1 MILLKERIGKMLEYL
16 QEQVYPKQVAIPSY
30 KMIRTDERCLDVNN
44 LDTSSWT
51 EITNQ
56 ELWGGHREYYWFE
69 TVVTIPEEFDG
80 ECVVYELKTGKEGE
94 WDATNPQFSIF
105 VNGVRV
111 QGLDVNHREIILAE
125 PAKAGD
131 TYRIVLSAFTG
142 DQNFSLKMNSS
153 LKVLDRKTEKYYYD
167 LEVPYQS
174 ARLLNTED
182 QAYITIIQAL
192 NESLNLLDMRKE
204 GSKEYYQSL
213 EKAQEYITKE
223 FYEKYCDGEKS
234 PIIYCVGHTHIDCAW
249 LWTLRVTEDKAVRS
263 FSTVLELMKEYPE
276 YVFMSSQPQLYKYV
290 KKNAPDVYE
299 QIKERVKEGRWEPE
313 GGMWVEADCNLTSG
327 ESLVRQFLFG
337 KRFFKEEFG
346 VDNKI
351 LWLPDVFGYSAAMP
365 QILKKCGIDYFMTT
379 KLAWN
384 EFNKVPYDT
393 MNWEGIDGSK
403 VFTHMITTLG
413 VGQPETSF
421 FTTYNGMLHPDAIMG
436 GWDRYQNKDINNDI
450 LISYGYGDGGGGPTR
465 TMLETSKRMEKGI
478 KGVPKVRQAFA
489 RTYFDELHE
498 KVKDSKRLP
507 TWIGELYF
515 EFHRGTYTSMARNK
529 RGNRKSEYAM
539 MELELLS
546 VLAEKA
552 GKAYPTE
559 ELNRMWEMI
568 LTNQFH
574 DILPGS
580 SIHEVYEQTKKEYAE
595 IAETS
600 AKLIGERLDAL
611 CAKKDESVTVWNTL
625 GHRRNDIVELGTNS
639 AEALTDGTNVYPVQQ
654 TKDGAVIYAENLPS
668 KGYQVLRP
676 VSGSVVKTP
685 FAIAEAGEGYTLET
699 PFYTIAIDANGEFTS
714 LFDKENDREVLQ
726 IGKTGNELRIYEDKP
741 LQYSAWNLDI
751 FHTEKSW
758 KVEGVR
764 RMEWTENGPV
774 RATLEIEREVMDT
787 VIRQQIH
794 FYAKD
799 RRIDF
804 ETYVDWKFAEHVLKV
819 HFPVDVHSDEAT
831 YDIQFGNVTRKLHT
845 NTSWDQ
851 AKFEVCGHKWA
862 DLSEGSYGVSLMND
876 CKYGYSMKDRVMT
889 QTLIKSGTEPN
900 LTADQEE
907 HSFTYSLYPHAG
919 TWREAG
925 TVQEALNLNVPAKAV
940 FGAAEKDRMEFLS
953 ADKRNVVLET
963 VKKAEDGDGMIVRL
977 YEVENA
983 RTKVTLHCAESIL
996 SAEETNLLEQPAD
1009 GAIDVKENEISL
1021 TIKPYEIRT
1030 IRIRTEK

>member
-1 MILLKERIGKMLEYL
+1 MAKPI
-16 QEQVYPKQVAIPSY
+16 VAIVGRPNVGKSQLFNRLAGKRLSIVEDTPGVTRDRLYADSDWRGRDFTVIDTGGIEPSNDNEILQF
-30 KMIRTDERCLDVNN
+30 MRFQAETAISHADV
-44 LDTSSWT
+44 
-51 EITNQ
+51 
-56 ELWGGHREYYWFE
+56 
-69 TVVTIPEEFDG
+69 
-80 ECVVYELKTGKEGE
+80 
-94 WDATNPQFSIF
+94 
-105 VNGVRV
+105 
-111 QGLDVNHREIILAE
+111 IILITDLRTGITAADQDVASMLLRSGKPLVLAVNKCDKPGDP
-125 PAKAGD
+125 PA
-131 TYRIVLSAFTG
+131 
-142 DQNFSLKMNSS
+142 
-153 LKVLDRKTEKYYYD
+153 
-167 LEVPYQS
+167 
-174 ARLLNTED
+174 
-182 QAYITIIQAL
+182 
-192 NESLNLLDMRKE
+192 
-204 GSKEYYQSL
+204 
-213 EKAQEYITKE
+213 E
-223 FYEKYCDGEKS
+223 FYEFYNLGLGEPYGISALHGYGVGELLDAAYEYFPPADEEEEDADRIRVALIGKPNVGKSSLLNRVLGEERVIVSNIAGTTRDSVDADVDNAHGKFTFIDTAGIRKKSKVDEKIEKFSVMRSLLAVERADVCVIMIDATEGVTEQDTKVAGEAHNAGKACIIVVNKWDLVEKDGSTMKE
-234 PIIYCVGHTHIDCAW
+234 Y
-249 LWTLRVTEDKAVRS
+249 TLRVREGLAYMPYAPVLFISAQTGQRVDKL
-263 FSTVLELMKEYPE
+263 FSL
-276 YVFMSSQPQLYKYV
+276 
-290 KKNAPDVYE
+290 
-299 QIKERVKEGRWEPE
+299 
-313 GGMWVEADCNLTSG
+313 
-327 ESLVRQFLFG
+327 
-337 KRFFKEEFG
+337 
-346 VDNKI
+346 
-351 LWLPDVFGYSAAMP
+351 
-365 QILKKCGIDYFMTT
+365 
-379 KLAWN
+379 
-384 EFNKVPYDT
+384 
-393 MNWEGIDGSK
+393 
-403 VFTHMITTLG
+403 
-413 VGQPETSF
+413 
-421 FTTYNGMLHPDAIMG
+421 
-436 GWDRYQNKDINNDI
+436 
-450 LISYGYGDGGGGPTR
+450 
-465 TMLETSKRMEKGI
+465 
-478 KGVPKVRQAFA
+478 
-489 RTYFDELHE
+489 
-498 KVKDSKRLP
+498 
-507 TWIGELYF
+507 
-515 EFHRGTYTSMARNK
+515 
-529 RGNRKSEYAM
+529 
-539 MELELLS
+539 
-546 VLAEKA
+546 
-552 GKAYPTE
+552 
-559 ELNRMWEMI
+559 
-568 LTNQFH
+568 
-574 DILPGS
+574 
-580 SIHEVYEQTKKEYAE
+580 IHEVYEQTKKEYAE

>member
-1 MILLKERIGKMLEYL
+1 
-16 QEQVYPKQVAIPSY
+16 
-30 KMIRTDERCLDVNN
+30 
-44 LDTSSWT
+44 
-51 EITNQ
+51 
-56 ELWGGHREYYWFE
+56 
-69 TVVTIPEEFDG
+69 
-80 ECVVYELKTGKEGE
+80 
-94 WDATNPQFSIF
+94 
-105 VNGVRV
+105 
-111 QGLDVNHREIILAE
+111 
-125 PAKAGD
+125 
-131 TYRIVLSAFTG
+131 
-142 DQNFSLKMNSS
+142 
-153 LKVLDRKTEKYYYD
+153 
-167 LEVPYQS
+167 
-174 ARLLNTED
+174 
-182 QAYITIIQAL
+182 
-192 NESLNLLDMRKE
+192 
-204 GSKEYYQSL
+204 
-213 EKAQEYITKE
+213 
-223 FYEKYCDGEKS
+223 
-234 PIIYCVGHTHIDCAW
+234 
-249 LWTLRVTEDKAVRS
+249 
-263 FSTVLELMKEYPE
+263 
-276 YVFMSSQPQLYKYV
+276 
-290 KKNAPDVYE
+290 
-299 QIKERVKEGRWEPE
+299 
-313 GGMWVEADCNLTSG
+313 
-327 ESLVRQFLFG
+327 
-337 KRFFKEEFG
+337 
-346 VDNKI
+346 
-351 LWLPDVFGYSAAMP
+351 
-365 QILKKCGIDYFMTT
+365 
-379 KLAWN
+379 
-384 EFNKVPYDT
+384 
-393 MNWEGIDGSK
+393 
-403 VFTHMITTLG
+403 
-413 VGQPETSF
+413 
-421 FTTYNGMLHPDAIMG
+421 
-436 GWDRYQNKDINNDI
+436 
-450 LISYGYGDGGGGPTR
+450 
-465 TMLETSKRMEKGI
+465 
-478 KGVPKVRQAFA
+478 
-489 RTYFDELHE
+489 
-498 KVKDSKRLP
+498 
-507 TWIGELYF
+507 
-515 EFHRGTYTSMARNK
+515 MARNK

-600 AKLIGERLDAL
+600 AKLIGERLDTL

-625 GHRRNDIVELGTNS
+625 GHRRNDIVELGANS

-676 VSGSVVKTP
+676 VSGAAVETP
-685 FAIAEAGEGYTLET
+685 FAVTEAGEGYTFET
-699 PFYTIAIDANGEFTS
+699 PFYTIEINANGEFTS

-726 IGKTGNELRIYEDKP
+726 SGKTGNELRIYEDKP

-819 HFPVDVHSDEAT
+819 HFPADVHSDEAT

-851 AKFEVCGHKWA
+851 ARFEVCGHKWA
-862 DLSEGSYGVSLMND
+862 DLSEGGYGVSLMND
-876 CKYGYSMKDRVMT
+876 CKYGYSMKDRVIT

-907 HSFTYSLYPHAG
+907 HFFTYSLYPHAG

-940 FGAAEKDRMEFLS
+940 SGAAEKDRMEFLS
-953 ADKRNVVLET
+953 VDRRNVVLET
-963 VKKAEDGDGMIVRL
+963 VKKAEDGDGIIVRL

-983 RTKVTLHCAESIL
+983 RTKVTLYCADAIL
-996 SAEETNLLEQPAD
+996 SAEETNLLEQPAES
-1009 GAIDVKENEISL
+1009 AIDVKENEISL

-1030 IRIRTEK
+1030 IRIRTTK